1 MIWYSLKIN
10 DRKNVISKKENP
22 QMKKKQTV
30 ATDTDELFKSSK
42 LYGFTKWSPFFVY
55 GFKNWMSATSL
66 AI

>member
-1 MIWYSLKIN
+1 MTE
-10 DRKNVISKKENP
+10 RKNVISKKENP
-22 QMKKKQTV
+22 QMTKKTF